1 MVTIIK
7 EVNKDLDKNMFL
19 QNLVNK
25 EVNLRIVR
33 VSEPL
38 QSRRKNEEF
47 IYIDFEVL
55 SDFEGYFTQN
65 KKQTDNIK
73 GEIISIGFTLSE
85 VNENNE
91 YKISKGKNIYNILN
105 YALKIKHMIPVNNNS
120 SFFIAYDEIY
130 KALNGLEFKAT
141 STEVESRDFNNYYR
155 LEIYEKG
162 DNTWD

>member
-1 MVTIIK
+1 MNNLVSIIK

-19 QNLVNK
+19 QNLLKK
-25 EVNLRIVR
+25 EVILKIVR

-55 SDFEGYFTQN
+55 SDFEGYFTKN
-65 KKQTDNIK
+65 KEQADNIK

-105 YALKIKHMIPVNNNS
+105 YDLKIKNMITTNNNS
-120 SFFIAYDEIY
+120 SIFFKYI
-130 KALNGLEFKAT
+130 
-141 STEVESRDFNNYYR
+141 
-155 LEIYEKG
+155 
-162 DNTWD
+162 

>member
-1 MVTIIK
+1 MNNVVSIIK

-19 QNLVNK
+19 QNLLKK
-25 EVNLRIVR
+25 EVILKIVR

-65 KKQTDNIK
+65 KEQADNIK

-91 YKISKGKNIYNILN
+91 YKISKGKNIFNILN
-105 YALKIKHMIPVNNNS
+105 YALKIKHMIPTNNNS

-130 KALNGLEFKAT
+130 EALNGLEFKAT
-141 STEVESRDFNNYYR
+141 STEVESRDFNNYLR
-155 LEIYEKG
+155 LDIKR
-162 DNTWD
+162 